1 MVARFLYM
9 LSRAHRFS
17 EVFKGLEIALLN
29 ELDRCLVLKMFVGRV
44 EEDAGALLV
53 TGVKLHDGCP
63 NVIQATKFRLQ
74 AAGVGVLANT
84 RGLLADSHSNR

>member
-1 MVARFLYM
+1 MVARLLYM

-17 EVFKGLEIALLN
+17 EVFKGLEVALLN

-53 TGVKLHDGCP
+53 TGIKPHDGCP
-63 NVIQATKFRLQ
+63 NAIQATKFRLQ
-74 AAGVGVLANT
+74 AAGVWVLTNT
-84 RGLLADSHSNR
+84 RGLLADSHSDR